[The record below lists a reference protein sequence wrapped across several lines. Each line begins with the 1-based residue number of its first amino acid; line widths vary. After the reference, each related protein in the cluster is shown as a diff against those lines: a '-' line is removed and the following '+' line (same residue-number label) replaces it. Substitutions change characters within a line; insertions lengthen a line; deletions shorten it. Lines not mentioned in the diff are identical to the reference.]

1 MKAETSRAVL
11 TDTGFWIGLF
21 YKKDDHHSEAVEIFD
36 RIKQAQILFPWP
48 IFYEVLRTKFVRNR
62 IWVDEFSKVMRSLPV
77 DRIDDTLY
85 REKALEQTLGW
96 GRMGH
101 RQISLVDMVVRYI
114 LSDTKIKITG
124 LITFNEKDFL
134 DICKK
139 RKIPINF

>member
-1 MKAETSRAVL
+1 MKVEISKGVL
-11 TDTGFWIGLF
+11 TDAGFWIALF
-21 YKKDDHHSEAVEIFD
+21 DKRDNYHSQAITINE
-36 RIKQAQILFPWP
+36 RIQQVQILFPWP
-48 IFYEVLRTKFVRNR
+48 IFYEVLRTRFVRNR

-85 REKALEQTLGW
+85 REKALERTLEWARIGK
-96 GRMGH
+96 

-139 RKIPINF
+139 RKIPINL